1 MTRHFLADDDL
12 SPDELIAVL
21 DLADELKTHRRA
33 ARLTPGPLQGQS
45 IVVIFE
51 KNSTRTRLSFEIGIS
66 ELGATPIVLDS
77 GNTQIGRGETIEDT
91 ARVISRF
98 ADAIVIRTYGQD
110 RIEGLA
116 AASSVPVINALTE
129 AYHPCQALA
138 DLQTIRSHFGRL
150 EGLTLTYVG
159 DGNNV
164 AHSLLLAGAAAGV
177 TVRVGAPDGYQPN
190 PSIVARAAKLGHVE
204 VVDDPMQA
212 AKDAHVLYTD
222 VWVSMGDEDSIERA
236 AAMQPFQLNAAML
249 AHADPEAVVLHCL
262 PAHREEEIT
271 SEVIDGPR
279 SLVWDQAENRLHAQ
293 NALLVSLLTGRL
305 T

>member
-1 MTRHFLADDDL
+1 MTRHFLKDDDL
-12 SPDELIAVL
+12 TPGELLQVL
-21 DLADELKTHRRA
+21 DLADELKASRLQHRVA
-33 ARLTPGPLQGQS
+33 AGPLQGKTV
-45 IVVIFE
+45 VVIFE

-66 ELGATPIVLDS
+66 ELGANPVVLDS
-77 GNTQIGRGETIEDT
+77 GTTQIGRGETIEDT

-110 RIEGLA
+110 RIEALA

-138 DLQTIRSHFGRL
+138 DLQTVRGHFGRL

-164 AHSLLLAGAAAGV
+164 AHSLLLGGAAAGM
-177 TVRVGAPDGYQPN
+177 TVRIGAPAGFLPDAD
-190 PSIVARAAKLGHVE
+190 IVARAALLGHVE
-204 VVDDPMQA
+204 VVEDPILA

-222 VWVSMGDEDSIERA
+222 VWVSMGDEDSAERTK
-236 AAMQPFQLNAAML
+236 AMQPFQLNADL
-249 AHADPEAVVLHCL
+249 LSHADPSAVVLHCL

-293 NALLVSLLTGRL
+293 NALMVSLLTGRL

>member
-1 MTRHFLADDDL
+1 MTRHFLKDDDL
-12 SPDELIAVL
+12 SPAELLAVL
-21 DLADELKTHRRA
+21 DLADELKANRKT
-33 ARLTPGPLQGQS
+33 ARTQQGPLHGQTV
-45 IVVIFE
+45 VVIFE

-66 ELGATPIVLDS
+66 ELGATPVVLDS
-77 GNTQIGRGETIEDT
+77 GTTQIGRGETIEDT

-110 RIEGLA
+110 RIEALA

-138 DLQTIRSHFGRL
+138 DLQTIRGHFGRL
-150 EGLTLTYVG
+150 EGLTMTYVG

-164 AHSLLLAGAAAGV
+164 AHSLLLAGAAAGM
-177 TVRVGAPDGYQPN
+177 TVRVGAPQGYHPD
-190 PSIVARAAKLGHVE
+190 PEIVARAAALGHVE
-204 VVDDPMQA
+204 VIEDPAQA
-212 AKDAHVLYTD
+212 VKDAHVLYTD
-222 VWVSMGDEDSIERA
+222 VWVSMGDEDSA
-236 AAMQPFQLNAAML
+236 ARTKAMQPYQLNGDL
-249 AHADPEAVVLHCL
+249 LELADPEAIVLHCL

-293 NALLVSLLTGRL
+293 NALLVSLLTGKL
-305 T
+305 Q